1 MRVNTDCSFLKPDT
15 IKKIEQEY
23 NGKYVLESCLKKKDG
38 GWYNFPVAIFYT
50 EQAHPEGSNYFAIY
64 RDTDGHFGITNGL
77 SAVEGVNF
85 MGIEAEDEV
94 IYSRYRHDFR
104 EHKNGAFIDGG
115 RDYTRYGGDEFE
127 DYNRVVFKVVDG
139 AIVIV

>member
-64 RDTDGHFGITNGL
+64 RDADGHFGVLLFQPSVGDSDSPTQQSFCDCYVFHVVCL
-77 SAVEGVNF
+77 SRF
-85 MGIEAEDEV
+85 SDT
-94 IYSRYRHDFR
+94 
-104 EHKNGAFIDGG
+104 FIMP
-115 RDYTRYGGDEFE
+115 
-127 DYNRVVFKVVDG
+127 
-139 AIVIV
+139 